1 VPQPGKRIWTG
12 EQKGDNMRQAA
23 GIMLI
28 IFGMFLLNTVIS
40 ALSGS
45 AIQVVDIIFNLFIT
59 ISAALFITGGIFCLM
74 KKYRKVCFASALVT
88 LLIMIAW
95 LTGHAADSIWLA
107 WVVSIV
113 GTLPIIFVCLA
124 KKEWQKSQA

>member
-1 VPQPGKRIWTG
+1 MRI
-12 EQKGDNMRQAA
+12 AA
-23 GIMLI
+23 GILMVAFGLFLLIDVVSGVNQYDVNVYDLVFSLPLI
-28 IFGMFLLNTVIS
+28 IP
-40 ALSGS
+40 A
-45 AIQVVDIIFNLFIT
+45 AFILT
-59 ISAALFITGGIFCLM
+59 AGVFCLER
-74 KKYRKVCFASALVT
+74 KYRKVCFASALVT